1 MVIMANKNNIN
12 NLNIKKET
20 IRKARRK
27 RLALKR
33 RIIKLGLAIFVSGAF
48 ISAISNKLEDGK
60 IKGEVIDSKNNDIPE
75 GVYIVETDTDALSSL
90 NVVLVNDGID
100 EEQIKGAESSLKLTG
115 LDVEV
120 RDIDE
125 LNKDGTECFIA
136 LTNYGGEDYKVIANN
151 KDGNNNADLLAI
163 GMKEAFG
170 CPIQKG
176 VHDKL
181 DLVPSD
187 IEKAVGTQ
195 LMPNV
200 TIAVPEGKDLEDY
213 FEDPEKYD
221 TDFSK
226 PFTDSI
232 LEGLARYSESLNYVD
247 LYGGEFLLRPNPFDN
262 EEVYRHCFDPEVLS
276 RNDLESPTDF
286 NEDSVLLNSGLPEC
300 FDKSTN
306 INVRKA
312 DTAVKGSHL

>member
-1 MVIMANKNNIN
+1 MANKSNIN
-12 NLNIKKET
+12 NLKIKKEA
-20 IRKARRK
+20 IRKSRR
-27 RLALKR
+27 RILALKR
-33 RIIKLGLAIFVSGAF
+33 KIIKIGIAIFIGGAF
-48 ISAISNKLEDGK
+48 VSAINDK
-60 IKGEVIDSKNNDIPE
+60 ISENRDNNVVIDPKNNDVPE
-75 GVYIVETDTDALSSL
+75 NVYDVETDTDALSSL

-100 EEQIKGAESSLKLTG
+100 EEQIKGAESSLRLTG

-151 KDGNNNADLLAI
+151 KDGNNHADLLAI

-176 VHDKL
+176 VYDKL
-181 DLVPSD
+181 ELVPSD

-213 FEDPEKYD
+213 YDENTVKVD

-226 PFTDSI
+226 PFTDSL

-247 LYGGEFLLRPNPFDN
+247 LYDGEFLLRPNPLDN
-262 EEVYRHCFDPEVLS
+262 EEAYRSSFDPEVFRINGLDS
-276 RNDLESPTDF
+276 AADLKD
-286 NEDSVLLNSGLPEC
+286 NSVLLNKGLPEC
-300 FDKSTN
+300 FDKATVVK
-306 INVRKA
+306 VRKA
-312 DTAVKGSHL
+312 ETAVKGSHL